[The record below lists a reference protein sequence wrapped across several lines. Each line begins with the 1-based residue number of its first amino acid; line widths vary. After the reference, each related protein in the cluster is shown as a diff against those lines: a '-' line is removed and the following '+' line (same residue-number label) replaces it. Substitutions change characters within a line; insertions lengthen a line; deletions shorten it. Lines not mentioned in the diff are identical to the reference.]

1 MPKIP
6 HIDFST
12 LRNSLEEQVKDND
25 FALFNDLSSLQL
37 GDKPERMD
45 SAILIV
51 CVDGSWKLG
60 INLKEYLLEGGSVL
74 VTLPEQILQSLEVS
88 EDFSALFIVVSRPIM
103 DTIFPQMK
111 DMLSFFFF
119 LKDQPNITVTNEEM
133 HVLVEYYSMLFRKAA
148 HADNFYKKEIC
159 QGIILSLF
167 YEFYNL
173 YRHKTPHVDVTENR
187 KEEVFEQF
195 LRVLSETFRKERSV
209 NYYANK
215 LFLTSK
221 HLSRVVK
228 EISGKTAGEWIDDFV
243 ILEAKALLRSSERS
257 IQEISEALHFANQSF
272 FGKYFKHHTGM
283 SPKEYRRQ

>member
-25 FALFNDLSSLQL
+25 FALFNDLNSLQL
-37 GDKPERMD
+37 GHKPERLD

-119 LKDQPNITVTNEEM
+119 
-133 HVLVEYYSMLFRKAA
+133 H
-148 HADNFYKKEIC
+148 
-159 QGIILSLF
+159 
-167 YEFYNL
+167 
-173 YRHKTPHVDVTENR
+173 
-187 KEEVFEQF
+187 
-195 LRVLSETFRKERSV
+195 
-209 NYYANK
+209 
-215 LFLTSK
+215 
-221 HLSRVVK
+221 
-228 EISGKTAGEWIDDFV
+228 
-243 ILEAKALLRSSERS
+243 
-257 IQEISEALHFANQSF
+257 
-272 FGKYFKHHTGM
+272 
-283 SPKEYRRQ
+283 

>member
-1 MPKIP
+1 
-6 HIDFST
+6 
-12 LRNSLEEQVKDND
+12 
-25 FALFNDLSSLQL
+25 
-37 GDKPERMD
+37 
-45 SAILIV
+45 
-51 CVDGSWKLG
+51 
-60 INLKEYLLEGGSVL
+60 
-74 VTLPEQILQSLEVS
+74 
-88 EDFSALFIVVSRPIM
+88 M

-243 ILEAKALLRSSERS
+243 ILEAKALLRSSEKS

>member
-25 FALFNDLSSLQL
+25 FALFNDLNSLQL

-60 INLKEYLLEGGSVL
+60 INLKEYRLEGGSVL

-103 DTIFPQMK
+103 DIIFPQMK

-119 LKDQPNITVTNEEM
+119 LKDQPT
-133 HVLVEYYSMLFRKAA
+133 
-148 HADNFYKKEIC
+148 
-159 QGIILSLF
+159 
-167 YEFYNL
+167 
-173 YRHKTPHVDVTENR
+173 
-187 KEEVFEQF
+187 
-195 LRVLSETFRKERSV
+195 
-209 NYYANK
+209 
-215 LFLTSK
+215 
-221 HLSRVVK
+221 
-228 EISGKTAGEWIDDFV
+228 
-243 ILEAKALLRSSERS
+243 
-257 IQEISEALHFANQSF
+257 
-272 FGKYFKHHTGM
+272 
-283 SPKEYRRQ
+283 

>member
-25 FALFNDLSSLQL
+25 FALFNDLNSLQL

-133 HVLVEYYSMLFRKAA
+133 HVLVEYYNMLFRKAA

-195 LRVLSETFRKERSV
+195 LRVLAETFRKERSV

-243 ILEAKALLRSSERS
+243 ILEAKALLRSSEKS